1 MAALARFRDRSGLCC
16 TVLPLQL
23 ISVRP
28 DVDTGDERVFSWS
41 VLRGRGNAGYHVVQL
56 NRWCAVSA
64 LGCQQSSAHCF
75 APTAFTFS
83 HGQPLPMRFRVWSG
97 LFILRPTHYTSY
109 KAGREATAHRKLSSP
124 RQCGRQ
130 GTIVSAI
137 HPLPPSANKC
147 MISIFKFFF

>member
-1 MAALARFRDRSGLCC
+1 MPTIERSLLCSYGFHFQ
-16 TVLPLQL
+16 PW
-23 ISVRP
+23 P
-28 DVDTGDERVFSWS
+28 
-41 VLRGRGNAGYHVVQL
+41 
-56 NRWCAVSA
+56 
-64 LGCQQSSAHCF
+64 
-75 APTAFTFS
+75 
-83 HGQPLPMRFRVWSG
+83 GQPLPMRFRVSSG